1 MAALHSGVLAVARG
15 ASRARPSHAAPMRV
29 VLRNPTREIH
39 VEGPM
44 TVHDLLKRL
53 ELNRESHLV
62 ICDGE
67 LVPGD
72 RTLAAGAE
80 VEIRSVISGG
90 AGVRRGAAP

>member
-1 MAALHSGVLAVARG
+1 
-15 ASRARPSHAAPMRV
+15 MRV
-29 VLRNPTREIH
+29 VLRNPTREID

-44 TVHDLLKRL
+44 TVHALLQRL

-67 LVPGD
+67 LVAGD
-72 RTLAAGAE
+72 RTLAADAS

-90 AGVRRGAAP
+90 SRLKCRVAVGAAQ

>member
-1 MAALHSGVLAVARG
+1 
-15 ASRARPSHAAPMRV
+15 MRV
-29 VLRNPTREIH
+29 VLRNPTREID

-44 TVHDLLKRL
+44 TVHALLQRL

-67 LVPGD
+67 LVAGD

-90 AGVRRGAAP
+90 SRVKRRAATRAASR

>member
-1 MAALHSGVLAVARG
+1 
-15 ASRARPSHAAPMRV
+15 MRV
-29 VLRNPTREIH
+29 VLRNPTREID

-44 TVHDLLKRL
+44 TVHALLQRL

-67 LVPGD
+67 LVAGD

-90 AGVRRGAAP
+90 SR

>member
-1 MAALHSGVLAVARG
+1 
-15 ASRARPSHAAPMRV
+15 MRV
-29 VLRNPTREIH
+29 LLRNPTREID
-39 VEGPM
+39 VDGPV

-67 LVPGD
+67 LVAGD
-72 RTLAAGAE
+72 RTLAADAS

-90 AGVRRGAAP
+90 ARPA